1 MLNVRHL
8 AVFRAVVRTGS
19 VTTAA
24 RMLHVSQPAVTKTL
38 RLLEERMG
46 LPLFLRIKGR
56 LVCTPEA
63 ETLMPE
69 VERLF
74 GNVEAVAHLADEIRE
89 GYAGSITIATVAT
102 LSASLVSTSMTRF
115 HAKYPSV
122 RFDMK
127 ALATRHVLDYV
138 NSGQVDIGVL
148 DLLTGGGDVETHEL
162 CRAEIA
168 CIMRDDHALAR
179 RRTLGPRD
187 LADETLVGFA
197 DDTMTGWRVR
207 EAFRASGTP
216 CHITFTANHTMSAYA
231 LVQSGTAIALVDPFP
246 MISGAYAGLIMRPFR
261 PAIEMK
267 PTAVFSRT
275 RPVSQIARK
284 FLTEMTSVAGEMIAA
299 SSLLKR
305 P

>member
-38 RLLEERMG
+38 RLLEERIG
-46 LPLFLRIKGR
+46 LPLFVKIKGR

-63 ETLMPE
+63 DTLMPE

-102 LSASLVSTSMTRF
+102 LSASLVPTSMTRF
-115 HAKYPSV
+115 HAEYPNV
-122 RFDMK
+122 RFDVK
-127 ALATRHVLDYV
+127 ALATRHVLEYV

-148 DLLTGGGDVETHEL
+148 DLLIGGGDVETHEL
-162 CRAEIA
+162 CRAEVA
-168 CIMRDDHALAR
+168 CIMREDHALAKR
-179 RRTLGPRD
+179 RWLGPAD
-187 LADETLVGFA
+187 LANETLVCFA

-207 EAFRASGTP
+207 DAFRASGIP
-216 CHITFTANHTMSAYA
+216 CHVTFSVNHTMTAYA
-231 LVQSGTAIALVDPFP
+231 LARSGRAIAIVDPFP
-246 MISGAYAGLIMRPFR
+246 MVSGAYAGLTMRSFR
-261 PAIEMK
+261 PSIEIK

-284 FLTEMTSVAGEMIAA
+284 FLQQMASVVDEMIAG

-305 P
+305 V

>member
-24 RMLHVSQPAVTKTL
+24 RVLNVSQPAVTKTL
-38 RLLEERMG
+38 RLLEERIG

-74 GNVEAVAHLADEIRE
+74 GNVDAVAHLADEIRE
-89 GYAGSITIATVAT
+89 GYAGTINVATVAT
-102 LSASLVSTSMTRF
+102 LSASLVSTAMTRF
-115 HAKYPSV
+115 HEQHPRV

-127 ALATRHVLDYV
+127 ALSTRHVLDYV

-148 DLLTGGGDVETHEL
+148 DLLIGGGDVETHEL

-168 CIMRDDHALAR
+168 CIMRVDHALAKR
-179 RRTLGPRD
+179 RHVRPPD
-187 LADETLVGFA
+187 LAEETLVSFA

-207 EAFRASGTP
+207 EAFRATHTP

-231 LVQSGTAIALVDPFP
+231 LVQTGNAVALVDPFP
-246 MISGAYAGLIMRPFR
+246 MISGAYRGLVMRPFR
-261 PAIEMK
+261 PSIEMK
-267 PTAVFSRT
+267 PTAVFSKT

-284 FLTEMTSVAGEMIAA
+284 FLAEMSSVAGEMISA
-299 SSLLKR
+299 SRLLKR